1 MCILG
6 LQVVRYNGNG
16 DGQGK
21 LRPRTIAM
29 TKREPVA
36 WIETVSESEADGPL
50 KSLYDRARDPK
61 TSLT

>member
-1 MCILG
+1 
-6 LQVVRYNGNG
+6 
-16 DGQGK
+16 
-21 LRPRTIAM
+21 M